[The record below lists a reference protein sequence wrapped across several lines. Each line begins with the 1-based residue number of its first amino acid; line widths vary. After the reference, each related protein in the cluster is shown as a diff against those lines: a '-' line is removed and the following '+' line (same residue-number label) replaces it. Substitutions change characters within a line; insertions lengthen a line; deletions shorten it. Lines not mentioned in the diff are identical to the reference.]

1 MGALAG
7 AIIEFSGGAEV
18 LAQRLGENKALRR
31 LT

>member
-1 MGALAG
+1 MLGALAG

-31 LT
+31 